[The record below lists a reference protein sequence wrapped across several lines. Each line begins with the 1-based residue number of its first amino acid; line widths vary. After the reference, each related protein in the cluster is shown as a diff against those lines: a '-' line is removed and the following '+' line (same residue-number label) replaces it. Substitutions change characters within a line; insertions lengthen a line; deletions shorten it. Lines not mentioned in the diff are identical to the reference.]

1 MICHGPDKKVSFI
14 QKTQILCL
22 FTNGSFIFL
31 SILETHTSFL
41 PVRPVLLGFSCT
53 QWINTYRENRMP
65 RVCVHDGLLWDER
78 RCIYSV
84 TPGSRDI
91 TVSWR
96 KGELGWGWGAAQ
108 GAWRCYLPHLP
119 SHGFWQGRVWS
130 PGIHLGAFL
139 SSLSFL
145 SSLQTVSFTFQTGW
159 ESLLVVSSSLSPVR
173 GQGPQRLRPR
183 GGTSQVGKECR
194 SLVLLLESLLPQP
207 GLDNQFWDIS
217 ETSSHIFLPLDPRM
231 YVY

>member
-1 MICHGPDKKVSFI
+1 MICHDPDKKVSFI

-53 QWINTYRENRMP
+53 QWINIYRENRIP
-65 RVCVHDGLLWDER
+65 RVCVHHGLLWDEQ

-84 TPGSRDI
+84 TPGSWDT

-108 GAWRCYLPHLP
+108 GAWRCYPPHLP
-119 SHGFWQGRVWS
+119 SCGVWQGRVWS
-130 PGIHLGAFL
+130 PGIRLGVFV

-145 SSLQTVSFTFQTGW
+145 SSLQTVSFTFQAGW
-159 ESLLVVSSSLSPVR
+159 ESAGALFLLILLSEGTACR
-173 GQGPQRLRPR
+173 GWDL
-183 GGTSQVGKECR
+183 EEE
-194 SLVLLLESLLPQP
+194 LLS
-207 GLDNQFWDIS
+207 
-217 ETSSHIFLPLDPRM
+217 
-231 YVY
+231 